1 MAMHQKGLV
10 ETLDGIFGKYKGKKV
25 TVLHSGGLDSNI
37 IVAGLYF
44 AGADVNAVSIRSKV
58 LSSSTIEERT
68 RKLFLDRLNA
78 ALPDR
83 RNIYSETI
91 TFDGRL
97 QGIHRNRFSQM
108 SIWLNMLPLVSREDD
123 DCVVLGYVMSDQGN
137 TMIDNLKRSW
147 RSQAPFLSW
156 GKKLPS
162 LEFPVTRFAKRE
174 LINYLQHKCKEKN
187 VPDLIQHIH
196 WFCELQ
202 LGSIMSRCGDR
213 CESCK
218 RAKNEKLFD
227 WDIATNL
234 PAIFSTRMELLD
246 FLETN
251 PQESDI
257 RFSKRE
263 NCDVDVYLH
272 NLEDKSDNL
281 IHTIE
286 AKHVLSYKGI
296 DAIELPE
303 GADPKEHHLYATLEQ
318 VPMIEWFPEMHLPN
332 EETIKLEEVKDEV
345 AAT

>member
-10 ETLDGIFGKYKGKKV
+10 ETLDDIFGKFRGKQV

-68 RKLFLDRLNA
+68 RKLFLERLNA
-78 ALPDR
+78 AFPDR
-83 RNIYSETI
+83 RNISSETV

-108 SIWLNMLPLVSREDD
+108 SIWLNMLPLVSRETD
-123 DCVVLGYVMSDQGN
+123 DCVVIGYVMSDQGN

-162 LEFPVTRFAKRE
+162 LEFPVTRFAKQE
-174 LINYLQHKCKEKN
+174 LIHYLQHKCKEKN
-187 VPDLIQHIH
+187 IPNVIQHIH

-227 WDIATNL
+227 WDIASNL
-234 PAIFSTRMELLD
+234 PAIFSTRMELLS
-246 FLETN
+246 FLETT
-251 PQESDI
+251 PEESDI
-257 RFSKRE
+257 RFRKRE
-263 NCDVDVYLH
+263 NCDVDVYLY
-272 NLEDKSDNL
+272 NREDKKERIIYTLKAERS
-281 IHTIE
+281 
-286 AKHVLSYKGI
+286 VSYKSL
-296 DAIELPE
+296 DAVDLPE
-303 GADPKEHHLYATLEQ
+303 GAEAQYHHLYSSLEQ
-318 VPMIEWFPEMHLPN
+318 VPMVEWFPEMHLPN
-332 EETIKLEEVKDEV
+332 EETVKLEEIKDDTK
-345 AAT
+345 AA